1 MKSRMRSIVPS
12 GGGKQPRGF
21 LGLRGLLGLFAFALI
36 MTAVFAWPSKGEAWF
51 FFIAKNGQ
59 RQQWVFGQGC
69 NSSSRPITVT
79 YDTDDPSNGGTATN
93 TLYKNS
99 IQHVHNEWN
108 QDPSLNLNLINDIN
122 TVSTDITYFQ
132 MTLSSV
138 NSFLSNPTPGVI
150 RVVWDSDA
158 SILTNLGVDKE
169 AVLGVGLPL
178 AIDSSRP
185 NEICSGILILNG
197 WLINTA
203 GGNARNYY
211 QYTLMH
217 EIGHVF
223 GYAHSITGDNGT
235 GAVVTASS
243 SDYVPVMHP
252 FAPSPPSLTKTLT
265 DDEKAGLITVYGQ

>member
-1 MKSRMRSIVPS
+1 MKSRMRSIIASS
-12 GGGKQPRGF
+12 GGKLPRIF
-21 LGLRGLLGLFAFALI
+21 LGLHGLLGLFAFALLL
-36 MTAVFAWPSKGEAWF
+36 AALFAWPSIGKAWF

-79 YDTDDPSNGGTATN
+79 YDIDDPSKTSPTTFGDSVK
-93 TLYKNS
+93 Y
-99 IQHVHNEWN
+99 VHDQWN
-108 QDPSLNLNLINDIN
+108 QAGSLDLNLVPTI
-122 TVSTDITYFQ
+122 TTPATDITYFE
-132 MTLSSV
+132 MTPSSV

-203 GGNARNYY
+203 GGNAQKFYR
-211 QYTLMH
+211 YTLMH

-223 GYAHSITGDNGT
+223 GFAHSIAGDNGT
-235 GAVVTASS
+235 GALVDAS

-252 FAPSPPSLTKTLT
+252 FAPNPPSLKKVLT

>member
-1 MKSRMRSIVPS
+1 
-12 GGGKQPRGF
+12 
-21 LGLRGLLGLFAFALI
+21 
-36 MTAVFAWPSKGEAWF
+36 AWPSIGKAWF

-79 YDTDDPSNGGTATN
+79 YDTDDPSNGGGASN

-99 IQHVHNEWN
+99 IQQVHNEWN

-122 TVSTDITYFQ
+122 TVSTDITYFE
-132 MTLSSV
+132 MTPSSV

-203 GGNARNYY
+203 GGNAQKFYR
-211 QYTLMH
+211 YTLMH

-223 GYAHSITGDNGT
+223 GFAHSIAGDNGT
-235 GAVVTASS
+235 GALVDAS

-252 FAPSPPSLTKTLT
+252 FVPDPLSLTKTLT